1 MLRPIRQSL
10 PRRKALPAS
19 LAAIAVLAAIS
30 IALFWVKE
38 RRPAQ
43 DLRVS
48 FHIPMAVPSNPA
60 ITFTFQNLGRHP
72 AAVRGVG
79 LLVIADNPTV
89 ISDSDN
95 IDLCDKVDPTALKP
109 PDQITAQGT
118 PISDAAQK
126 REEYAPVSRSVGGN
140 PQTNAT
146 TIDIAGGQSLAI
158 AATFKTDAQQMKG
171 YSNQVFCPVVWLA
184 QAGHDSTA
192 VCQGF
197 AMATNNGGMSN
208 TIVARQFRILP
219 ASPGASCPT
228 AGR

>member
-1 MLRPIRQSL
+1 MLRLSRHSL

-19 LAAIAVLAAIS
+19 LAAIGVLAAIS
-30 IALFWVKE
+30 IGLFWLKE
-38 RRPAQ
+38 RHPGQ

-48 FHIPMAVPSNPA
+48 FHIPVAAPSNPA
-60 ITFTFQNLGRHP
+60 ITFTFQNLGRQP
-72 AAVRGVG
+72 AGVRGVG
-79 LLVIADNPTV
+79 LLLIADNPPV

-95 IDLCDKVDPTALKP
+95 IDLCDKVDATALKP
-109 PDQITAQGT
+109 PDQITAHGT
-118 PISDAAQK
+118 LISDAGQK
-126 REEYAPVSRSVGGN
+126 REEYAPVSQSAGGK
-140 PQTNAT
+140 PQTPAT
-146 TIDIAGGQSLAI
+146 AIDIAGGQSLAI
-158 AATFKTDAQQMKG
+158 AATFKTDTQQTQG
-171 YSNQVFCPVVWLA
+171 FNNQVFCPIVWLA

-219 ASPGASCPT
+219 ASPGASCST